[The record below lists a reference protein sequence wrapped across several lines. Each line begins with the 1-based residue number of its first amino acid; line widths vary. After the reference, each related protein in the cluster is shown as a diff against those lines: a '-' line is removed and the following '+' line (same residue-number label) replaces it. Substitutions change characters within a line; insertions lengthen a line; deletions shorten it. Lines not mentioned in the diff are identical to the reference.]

1 MKYAIAFL
9 VLLLLAAGCGTATPT
24 PTPQPEPTRTADTVS
39 APPTATPAT
48 VSMTDSATATPTPAP
63 RPEPTPTPTAAA
75 APPTATPTTVSMTD
89 SATATPTPAPRPEPT
104 PTPTA
109 AAASP
114 TPAPAAIS
122 LTDGTG
128 ERLTLESRPVRIACL
143 TEICPDIMAE
153 LGLEPVAVND
163 PLSSD
168 PRFFGDRADGFQ
180 VIGGSFFE
188 PNLEDIAAARPD
200 LVIGLIGVHN
210 GLRDALR
217 PIAPLYIVNPL
228 TYQDSIHY
236 LREIGTAMGRP
247 AEAEEAAQRFLAKLE
262 DYKARSPMDR
272 TALVM
277 WGSDVNFGIDTEGSL
292 TGGLLAEVTGYPWP
306 NPPLDQGGHASGG
319 IQFSLEGVLS
329 VDPDVIFIQT
339 IAFPGFQPP
348 PLAEQLSANP
358 LWGELR
364 AVMNGEVHDVSFGL
378 WSTGRGTRSL
388 RLVLDEAMP
397 LLYPDVFGDAAA
409 PAVISLTDGT
419 GERLT
424 LESRPVRIACL
435 TEICPDIM
443 AELGLEPV
451 AVNDPLSSDPRFFG
465 DRADGFQV
473 IGGSFFEPNLEDIA
487 AARPDLVIG
496 LIGVHNGLRDA
507 LRPIAPLYIVNPL
520 TYQDSIHYLR
530 EIGTAM
536 GRPAEA
542 EEAAQRFLAK
552 LEDYKARSPMDR
564 TALVMWGSDVNFGID
579 TEGSL
584 TGGLL
589 AEVTG
594 YPWPNPPL
602 DQGGHAS
609 GGIQFSLEGVL
620 SVDPDVIFIQT
631 IAFPGFQPPP
641 LAEQLSANPLWG
653 ELRAVM
659 NGEVHDVSFGLWSTG
674 RGTRSLGLVL
684 DEAMPLLYPDV
695 FGN

>member
-1 MKYAIAFL
+1 MKYAIVAL
-9 VLLLLAAGCGTATPT
+9 VLLLVAAAGCSTSTPEPTPQPAATSTPAVVSQADSEAPTPAAVSQEEVEVPAPTPTTAAVSQEDVEAPAPTPT
-24 PTPQPEPTRTADTVS
+24 PTPQPAT
-39 APPTATPAT
+39 PTATPAAP
-48 VSMTDSATATPTPAP
+48 SAS
-63 RPEPTPTPTAAA
+63 
-75 APPTATPTTVSMTD
+75 PTATP
-89 SATATPTPAPRPEPT
+89 PEEE
-104 PTPTA
+104 
-109 AAASP
+109 
-114 TPAPAAIS
+114 PAAVT

-128 ERLTLESRPVRIACL
+128 QSLTFETRPVRVACL

-168 PRFFGDRADGFQ
+168 PRFFGARAEEFRL
-180 VIGGSFFE
+180 IGGSFFE
-188 PNLEDIAAARPD
+188 PNLEDIAAAEPD
-200 LVIGLIGVHN
+200 LVIGLIGVHD
-210 GLRDALR
+210 GLREALR

-228 TYQDSIHY
+228 TYEDSVRY
-236 LREIGTAMGRP
+236 LREIGAAMGRP

-262 DYKARSPMDR
+262 DYRSRSPGDR

-277 WGSDVNFGIDTEGSL
+277 WGSDVNFGIDTEAALVGD
-292 TGGLLAEVTGYPWP
+292 LLSEVTGYPWP

-319 IQFSLEGVLS
+319 IQFSLEGVFS
-329 VDPDVIFIQT
+329 VDPDVIFVQT
-339 IAFPGFQPP
+339 ISFPGFEPP
-348 PLAEQLSANP
+348 PLAEQLAANP
-358 LWGELR
+358 LWSELR
-364 AVMNGEVHDVSFGL
+364 AVRSGEVHEVSFSL

-388 RLVLDEAMP
+388 GLVLDEAMP
-397 LLYPDVFGDAAA
+397 LIYPDVFGDPESMAATTS
-409 PAVISLTDGT
+409 ITLTDGT
-419 GERLT
+419 GQSLT
-424 LESRPVRIACL
+424 FETRPVRVACL

-465 DRADGFQV
+465 ARAEEFRL

-487 AARPDLVIG
+487 AAEPDLVIG
-496 LIGVHNGLRDA
+496 LIGVHDGLREA

-520 TYQDSIHYLR
+520 TYEDSVRYLR
-530 EIGTAM
+530 EIGAAM

-552 LEDYKARSPMDR
+552 LEDYRSRSPGDR

-579 TEGSL
+579 TEAALVGD
-584 TGGLL
+584 LL
-589 AEVTG
+589 SEVTG

-609 GGIQFSLEGVL
+609 GGIQFSLEGVF

-631 IAFPGFQPPP
+631 ISFPGFEPPP
-641 LAEQLSANPLWG
+641 LAEQLAANPLWS
-653 ELRAVM
+653 ELRAVRS
-659 NGEVHDVSFGLWSTG
+659 GEVHEVSFSLWSTG

-684 DEAMPLLYPDV
+684 DEAMPLIYPDV